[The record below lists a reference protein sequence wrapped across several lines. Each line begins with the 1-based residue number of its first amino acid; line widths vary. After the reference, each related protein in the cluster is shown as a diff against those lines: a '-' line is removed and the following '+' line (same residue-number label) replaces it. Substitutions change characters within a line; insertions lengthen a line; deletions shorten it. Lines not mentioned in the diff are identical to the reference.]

1 MLPVLGRTHAEI
13 WGGSPYQN
21 TFYHD
26 LLGHDYDYITTR
38 V

>member
-1 MLPVLGRTHAEI
+1 MPTYGAAP
-13 WGGSPYQN
+13 PYHN

-26 LLGHDYDYITTR
+26 LLGHDYDYITMR